1 LFWRN
6 AATDARVSVSS
17 ADASAS
23 ALRPSSDFVL
33 CAELSNPT
41 WTPWGSIETEVD
53 VAELRSVRDE
63 LVWAAGTASVF
74 AAFFV
79 ASGALLRGGA
89 VSVASVPSDSMAP
102 GVRRGDALLVDRRR
116 ASVRAVAAGD
126 VVLFAPPPR
135 LASVILETRGSA
147 PKSGELFVKR
157 VVAVAGDELEIV
169 RGAVFRNG
177 SRETPYV
184 TGTPVGVTAVEANAD
199 EAIAST
205 AFENVENENGRPV
218 TCDVCKTASYDLR
231 PTRVPPGNVFV
242 LGDNRGGSVDG
253 HVWGYLPL
261 ENVRGVVRFRV
272 GPLSRFGALEKTPVP
287 F

>member
-1 LFWRN
+1 
-6 AATDARVSVSS
+6 
-17 ADASAS
+17 
-23 ALRPSSDFVL
+23 
-33 CAELSNPT
+33 
-41 WTPWGSIETEVD
+41 
-53 VAELRSVRDE
+53 
-63 LVWAAGTASVF
+63 
-74 AAFFV
+74 
-79 ASGALLRGGA
+79 
-89 VSVASVPSDSMAP
+89 M
-102 GVRRGDALLVDRRR
+102 
-116 ASVRAVAAGD
+116 
-126 VVLFAPPPR
+126 
-135 LASVILETRGSA
+135 
-147 PKSGELFVKR
+147 KR
-157 VVAVAGDELEIV
+157 VVAVAGDELEIT

-184 TGTPVGVTAVEANAD
+184 TGTPVGVT
-199 EAIAST
+199 
-205 AFENVENENGRPV
+205 VENENGRPV

>member
-1 LFWRN
+1 
-6 AATDARVSVSS
+6 
-17 ADASAS
+17 
-23 ALRPSSDFVL
+23 VL

-41 WTPWGSIETEVD
+41 WTPWGSIETEVGA
-53 VAELRSVRDE
+53 AELRSVRDE
-63 LVWAAGTASVF
+63 LVWAAGTASLF

-116 ASVRAVAAGD
+116 ASLRAVAAGD

-147 PKSGELFVKR
+147 PKRGEFFVKR

-169 RGAVFRNG
+169 HGAVFRNG

-184 TGTPVGVTAVEANAD
+184 TGTPVGVLAADANRSP

-205 AFENVENENGRPV
+205 ATRDENFSLKKRVVPE